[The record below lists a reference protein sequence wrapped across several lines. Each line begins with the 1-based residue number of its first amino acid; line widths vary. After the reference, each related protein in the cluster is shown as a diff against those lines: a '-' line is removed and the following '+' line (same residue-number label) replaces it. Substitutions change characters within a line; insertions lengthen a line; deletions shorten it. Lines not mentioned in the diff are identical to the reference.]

1 MDETMKKQ
9 KFVQL
14 QFCLLLLVCTLLPDF
29 TSLIGLPSVDIP
41 VLCCKIIGLV
51 GGGLALF
58 TFYKSLGQA
67 LPMPF
72 LVIAGSGLVL
82 TLLTLF
88 PGMPNWLNYI
98 GLVVLLIA
106 FFMSKGSVG
115 IQWENAGSQ
124 GAYLVLMAILLRVY
138 DSIGDT
144 TVTGIAALIG
154 LVLYIVGLGKLKA
167 NLDAKGAQGISRLKV
182 AIILGIVAI
191 IFGWIPLLGSI
202 VAGILFIIGFIF
214 EFLGYGAMKQS
225 ASLGFEGQQG
235 AGQLRISMIILLV
248 GAIVDLIPFT
258 GMVVGFISLVALWLI
273 FKGWN
278 MILSGIEQ
286 D

>member
-1 MDETMKKQ
+1 MDETIKKQ

-115 IQWENAGSQ
+115 IQWKNAGAQ

-235 AGQLRISMIILLV
+235 AGHLRISMIILLV

-278 MILSGIEQ
+278 MILFGIEQ

>member
-51 GGGLALF
+51 GGRLALF

-72 LVIAGSGLVL
+72 WVIAGSGLVL

>member
-72 LVIAGSGLVL
+72 WVIAGSGLVL

-214 EFLGYGAMKQS
+214 EFLGYGAIKQS

-258 GMVVGFISLVALWLI
+258 GMVVGFILLVALWLI

>member
-72 LVIAGSGLVL
+72 WVIAGSGLVL

-98 GLVVLLIA
+98 GLVVLFIA

>member
-1 MDETMKKQ
+1 
-9 KFVQL
+9 
-14 QFCLLLLVCTLLPDF
+14 
-29 TSLIGLPSVDIP
+29 
-41 VLCCKIIGLV
+41 
-51 GGGLALF
+51 
-58 TFYKSLGQA
+58 
-67 LPMPF
+67 
-72 LVIAGSGLVL
+72 
-82 TLLTLF
+82 
-88 PGMPNWLNYI
+88 
-98 GLVVLLIA
+98 
-106 FFMSKGSVG
+106 MSKGSVG
-115 IQWENAGSQ
+115 IQWKMQ
-124 GAYLVLMAILLRVY
+124 GHRGTYLVLMAILLRVY

-214 EFLGYGAMKQS
+214 EFLGYSAMKQS

>member
-1 MDETMKKQ
+1 M
-9 KFVQL
+9 
-14 QFCLLLLVCTLLPDF
+14 
-29 TSLIGLPSVDIP
+29 SV
-41 VLCCKIIGLV
+41 
-51 GGGLALF
+51 F
-58 TFYKSLGQA
+58 
-67 LPMPF
+67 
-72 LVIAGSGLVL
+72 SGKMQ
-82 TLLTLF
+82 
-88 PGMPNWLNYI
+88 GHR
-98 GLVVLLIA
+98 
-106 FFMSKGSVG
+106 
-115 IQWENAGSQ
+115 